1 MTDLYAVLGLD
12 PDADTF
18 AIRAAYRNM
27 ARANHPDVGGDEHTM
42 IRINEA
48 WRVLGNPERRAEY
61 DASAATP
68 EVKPRQFRD
77 GVSVLDF
84 GRYSGWSLSE
94 IAAHDEDY
102 LDWLGRTPAG
112 RPFQAEINAILARRA
127 SLMEALRPP
136 VRHGGLAF
144 RAR

>member
-1 MTDLYAVLGLD
+1 MTDLYAVLGLE
-12 PDADTF
+12 PDAD
-18 AIRAAYRNM
+18 ASSVRAAYRTL
-27 ARANHPDVGGDEHTM
+27 ARANHPDVGGDQHTM

-48 WRVLGNPERRAEY
+48 WRVLGNAERRAEY
-61 DASAATP
+61 DATAATA
-68 EVKPRQFRD
+68 EARPRQYRD

-84 GRYSGWSLSE
+84 GRYEGWSLSE

-112 RPFQAEINAILARRA
+112 RPFQAEIKAVLSRRA
-127 SLMEALRPP
+127 SLMDALRPP
-136 VRHGGLAF
+136 VRHGGLAW